1 MITLDIPDRDEQ
13 FDVVNQVF
21 VPSIPG
27 GRFTFEHSLR
37 SLTVWEEKH
46 QVPFLHT
53 RHTNAQLVDY
63 VVMMCLSPIN
73 PMLVTNDVLRAI
85 IPYLSYTP
93 SATRIT
99 PTDGGKGKI
108 ITAEVIYAW
117 MAGANIPF
125 ECDTWNLKK
134 LLLLLNVVSAQQNPP
149 KKKSYDETI
158 RDYKSLNE
166 KRKAEMNTRG

>member
-1 MITLDIPDRDEQ
+1 M
-13 FDVVNQVF
+13 QVF
-21 VPSIPG
+21 CN
-27 GRFTFEHSLR
+27 
-37 SLTVWEEKH
+37 SLT
-46 QVPFLHT
+46 PFPGFP
-53 RHTNAQLVDY
+53 A
-63 VVMMCLSPIN
+63 
-73 PMLVTNDVLRAI
+73 
-85 IPYLSYTP
+85 SYTP

-99 PTDGGKGKI
+99 PTDGGKGKV

>member
-21 VPSIPG
+21 IPSIPG

-63 VVMMCLSPIN
+63 VVMMCL
-73 PMLVTNDVLRAI
+73 
-85 IPYLSYTP
+85 
-93 SATRIT
+93 
-99 PTDGGKGKI
+99 
-108 ITAEVIYAW
+108 
-117 MAGANIPF
+117 
-125 ECDTWNLKK
+125 
-134 LLLLLNVVSAQQNPP
+134 
-149 KKKSYDETI
+149 
-158 RDYKSLNE
+158 
-166 KRKAEMNTRG
+166 